1 MTRGPTVAVFTK
13 NRTNAAYEGARLG
26 ADRVAARMGG
36 KAVHYVP
43 DTPDDVEEQVALV
56 DRALA
61 ARPDAFV
68 FVPVH
73 LTAMNASILKINAA
87 GIPLAASGWLTP
99 VLAGMAM
106 SMSSLSVMLNA
117 LLLRRHRAPH

>member
-1 MTRGPTVAVFTK
+1 MTRGLTVAVFTK

-43 DTPDDVEEQVALV
+43 DTPDDVEQQVALV

-61 ARPDAFV
+61 ARPD
-68 FVPVH
+68 
-73 LTAMNASILKINAA
+73 LKCTCQSPRRFCELHRCAA
-87 GIPLAASGWLTP
+87 PCLDLQAA
-99 VLAGMAM
+99 VA
-106 SMSSLSVMLNA
+106 
-117 LLLRRHRAPH
+117 R